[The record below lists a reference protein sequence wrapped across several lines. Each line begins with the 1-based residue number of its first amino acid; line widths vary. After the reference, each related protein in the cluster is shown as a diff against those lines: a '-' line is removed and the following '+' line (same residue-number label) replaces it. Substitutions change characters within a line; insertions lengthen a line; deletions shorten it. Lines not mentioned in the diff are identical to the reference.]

1 MRTPIDPDLSLT
13 GNLLLD
19 ALPREERKQ
28 LVAKMRRERLR
39 LGQVLAEPDR
49 PTTRVHFPVG
59 VVISLITTM
68 SDGSAMETAMV
79 GREGIVGIE
88 VFLGNSTVGNI
99 WAITQVPG
107 EVLSLSSEEFEREVT
122 ASPELS
128 ATLRAF
134 TNALLIQ
141 EAQAVACARLHSLDH
156 RLSRL
161 LLMTQDRAG
170 TDEFPFTQE
179 SMSDMLGVHRPSVT
193 LAARALHEKGL
204 IRYHRGSMT
213 ILNRD
218 GLAHTA
224 CECYSTM
231 TSALGRL
238 TGAPGPPAHA
248 PSHAGQ
254 RNGARQKLTHMTKLG
269 TDVVRTDGVPLQS
282 GSSDWLGPTV
292 ANGSSNGHSRT

>member
-1 MRTPIDPDLSLT
+1 VTPIGSDLSLT

-19 ALPREERKQ
+19 ALPLEERKH
-28 LVAKMRRERLR
+28 LVPKMRRERLR
-39 LGQVLAEPDR
+39 LRQVLAEPNR

-88 VFLGNSTVGNI
+88 VFLGDSTVGNF

-107 EVLSLSSEEFEREVT
+107 DVLSLSSEEFEREVG
-122 ASPELS
+122 ASPGLS
-128 ATLRAF
+128 ATLLGF

-170 TDEFPFTQE
+170 RDEFPLTQE

-204 IRYHRGSMT
+204 IRYHRGCMT

-218 GLAHTA
+218 GLADAT

-238 TGAPGPPAHA
+238 TGAPGPVA
-248 PSHAGQ
+248 
-254 RNGARQKLTHMTKLG
+254 
-269 TDVVRTDGVPLQS
+269 RTDGVPWQN
-282 GSSDWLGPTV
+282 GSSDRPAPTY
-292 ANGSSNGHSRT
+292 ANGSSNGHSGHLG